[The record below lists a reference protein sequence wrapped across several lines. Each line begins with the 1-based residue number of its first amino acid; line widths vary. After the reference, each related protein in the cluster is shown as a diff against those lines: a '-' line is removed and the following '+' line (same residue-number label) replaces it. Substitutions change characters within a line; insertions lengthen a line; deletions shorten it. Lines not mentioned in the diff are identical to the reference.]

1 MPDGGPKD
9 GAPTGIRHRW
19 AEPPAEGEATEVAD
33 GILWMRLPLPMALDH
48 VNVFALRDAD
58 GWTLVDTGL
67 DTKRT
72 RALWERLLAGPLAGA
87 PVARVLLTHH
97 HPDHVGLAGWFA
109 ERGAEV
115 WATRTSWLMARM
127 LRLDVQEVPD
137 ARTLLFWR
145 RAGMDAAT
153 YEARAAGRPFNFA
166 DCVHPIP
173 LGFRRLSE
181 GDRIHLAGREWT
193 IRLGGG
199 HAPDHATLWQVDG
212 PLVIGGDQLLPGIS
226 PNLGVYATEP
236 DADPVADWIAAC
248 RRMASHAEDAHLV
261 LPGHKLPFTGLPLRL
276 RQMEDNH
283 HAALRRLRAWLAEAP
298 RTAAECFPPL
308 FKRTIGEGEY
318 GLALV
323 EAVAHL
329 NHLLH
334 RGEAERMLDGEAW
347 LWRPASEGDA
357 AGGRDTAARAS

>member
-1 MPDGGPKD
+1 MADGSATNT
-9 GAPTGIRHRW
+9 GAGGIRHPW
-19 AEPPAEGEATEVAD
+19 VEPPAEGEATEIAD
-33 GILWMRLPLPMALDH
+33 GVLWMRLPLPMALDH
-48 VNVFALRDAD
+48 VNVYALRDAD

-67 DTKRT
+67 DTRRT
-72 RALWERLLAGPLAGA
+72 RALWDRLLDGPLAGA

-109 ERGAEV
+109 ERGAEI

-137 ARTLLFWR
+137 ERTLLFWR

-153 YEARAAGRPFNFA
+153 YAARAGARPFNFA
-166 DCVHPIP
+166 DCVHSIP

-181 GDRIHLAGREWT
+181 GERVRLAGRDWT
-193 IRLGGG
+193 VRLGGG
-199 HAPDHATLWQVDG
+199 HAPDHATLWEKDG

-236 DADPVADWIAAC
+236 GADPVADWIEAC
-248 RRMASHAEDAHLV
+248 GRLSAFAAEDQLV

-283 HAALRRLRAWLAEAP
+283 HGALKRLRGWLAERP

-308 FKRTIGEGEY
+308 FRRTIGASEY

-334 RGEAERMLDGEAW
+334 AGGAERSLDGEAW
-347 LWRPASEGDA
+347 LWRPAPGSDAA
-357 AGGRDTAARAS
+357 AGGDTARRAP